1 MTFKPRV
8 WFPIA
13 VVLAVV
19 DLGAVWPAAAAG
31 EAMHA
36 TVHALLAV
44 AFGVWA
50 LRLRVGTGAPG
61 LEEELGALELEASD
75 LRQALAEAQERADF
89 AERMLA
95 QGAELKRPEERR

>member
-1 MTFKPRV
+1 MTFKPKV

-13 VVLAVV
+13 VVLTVI
-19 DLGAVWPAAAAG
+19 DLVAVWPAAAAG

-36 TVHALLAV
+36 TTHALLAV

-50 LRLRVGTGAPG
+50 LRLRLGTGARG
-61 LEEELGALELEASD
+61 LEDELDQLELEAND

-89 AERMLA
+89 AERVLA
-95 QGAELKRPEERR
+95 QGAEQKRPEERR

>member
-1 MTFKPRV
+1 VTFKPRI

-13 VVLAVV
+13 VLLSVM
-19 DLGAVWPAAAAG
+19 DLVAVWPAAAAG

-36 TVHALLAV
+36 TAHAALAL

-50 LRLRVGTGAPG
+50 FRLRLGTGSREADA
-61 LEEELGALELEASD
+61 EFDALELEAND

-89 AERMLA
+89 AERVLA
-95 QGAELKRPEERR
+95 QGEAERRKP